1 MDLNR
6 FMDVYNE
13 ENLKRN
19 SEKQYAEKFCNDV
32 QSYWKQYILTTI
44 DNISSNYLDNSIV
57 AKIQENPDSVQY
69 TLEQRIVNPKIFRDA
84 IVYNNKDNN
93 NSHDLWLNE
102 NMKVECKNIDYK
114 AISIYRTSNY
124 YSSDYPTF
132 NIALDLKTMKN
143 FFNSEVSAR
152 LKTKLTSYGAQVL
165 NICFSE
171 NYAFIYVTI
180 KNPCIG
186 SK

>member
-44 DNISSNYLDNSIV
+44 DNISTNYLDNSIV
-57 AKIQENPDSVQY
+57 TKIRENPDSTQY
-69 TLEQRIVNPKIFRDA
+69 TLEQRIVNPKIFREA
-84 IVYNNKDNN
+84 IVYNNKYD

-102 NMKVECKNIDYK
+102 DMKVECKNIDYK
-114 AISIYRTSNY
+114 AISIYHTSNY
-124 YSSDYPTF
+124 YNSDYPTF
-132 NIALDLKTMKN
+132 NTALNLKTMEN
-143 FFNSEVSAR
+143 FFKSEVSAR
-152 LKTKLTSYGAQVL
+152 LKTKLSSYGAQVL

-171 NYAFIYVTI
+171 NYAYIYVTI